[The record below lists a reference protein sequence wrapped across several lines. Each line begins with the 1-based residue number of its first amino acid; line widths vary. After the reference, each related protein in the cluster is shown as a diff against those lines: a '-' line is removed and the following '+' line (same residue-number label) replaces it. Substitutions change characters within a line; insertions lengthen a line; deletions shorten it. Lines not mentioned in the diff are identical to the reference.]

1 MTAALGWGMCF
12 YGMTAVFI
20 GAVIA
25 YYIIYKISKNKK
37 GPTRF
42 DDLE

>member
-1 MTAALGWGMCF
+1 MTTALGWGMF
-12 YGMTAVFI
+12 YGMTAIFI

-25 YYIIYKISKNKK
+25 YYVINKISKNKK
-37 GPTRF
+37 EPTRF